1 MFWKPW
7 RRNIRLFLSLNG
19 LIFKFLICSLI
30 YLNVEYMYVDLI
42 NLLLISSSDS
52 NRTLNANGQRLHI
65 RSLIVLSLQL
75 DVYPQHKSPS
85 GWLPPGK
92 RVHVQGA

>member
-1 MFWKPW
+1 MYTFL
-7 RRNIRLFLSLNG
+7 NVLEALAQELSGSLSLND
-19 LIFKFLICSLI
+19 LIFKFLFCSLI

-65 RSLIVLSLQL
+65 RSLIVLSL
-75 DVYPQHKSPS
+75 H
-85 GWLPPGK
+85 
-92 RVHVQGA
+92 